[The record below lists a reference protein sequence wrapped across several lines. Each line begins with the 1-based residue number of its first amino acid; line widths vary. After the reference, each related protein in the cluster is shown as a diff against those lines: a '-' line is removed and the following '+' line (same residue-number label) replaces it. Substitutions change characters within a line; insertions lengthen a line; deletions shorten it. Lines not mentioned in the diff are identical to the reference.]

1 MKHSKQ
7 CVLDVDLHFGQDVSH
22 NSSTIVLCYVR
33 ELRPGQSVV
42 KIVLHLVVLRQA
54 QQIAVLHVE
63 EILGLKDKDE
73 EGDARTGD
81 DAAIHLLSH
90 T

>member
-1 MKHSKQ
+1 MKHSMQ
-7 CVLDVDLHFGQDVSH
+7 CVLDLDLHFGQNVSH
-22 NSSTIVLCYVR
+22 NSSTFVFCYIR
-33 ELRPGQSVV
+33 ELWPGKSVV

-54 QQIAVLHVE
+54 QQITVLHVE
-63 EILGLKDKDE
+63 EILGLRDKDE

-81 DAAIHLLSH
+81 HTAIHLLSH